1 MTLKTRV
8 LFVEDSLDGRINAVF
23 PDLMNGRYYIRYA
36 HTGVHSH
43 VHKEWVEEC
52 SLAEDYSDL
61 QDELMTRGYD
71 LHVMNN
77 DLETAKL
84 LGIKL

>member
-1 MTLKTRV
+1 MKTRV
-8 LFVEDSLDGRINAVF
+8 LFVEDHIHRDVHAVF
-23 PDLMNGRYYIRYA
+23 PDLMNGKYYASYT
-36 HTGVHSH
+36 HVGQHSGCC
-43 VHKEWVEEC
+43 KEWVEEC
-52 SLAEDYSDL
+52 SLATDYKEL
-61 QDELMTRGYD
+61 QDELVDIGYD